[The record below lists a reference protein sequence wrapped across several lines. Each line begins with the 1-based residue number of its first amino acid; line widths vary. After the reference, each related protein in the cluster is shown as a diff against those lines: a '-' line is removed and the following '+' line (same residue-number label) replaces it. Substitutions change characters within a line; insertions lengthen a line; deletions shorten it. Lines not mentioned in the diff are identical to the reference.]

1 MGFERLRSSLVALLM
16 GGFAHGLCPI
26 LSAERKDEDGSPKER
41 ETDDAETN
49 KEAMKS
55 W

>member
-1 MGFERLRSSLVALLM
+1 M
-16 GGFAHGLCPI
+16 GGFAHGLCPM
-26 LSAERKDEDGSPKER
+26 LSAERKEEDVSPKER

-49 KEAMKS
+49 IEVIKT